1 MELREFVAQTLTQIF
16 QGVREAQSATAALGA
31 RVNPG
36 RLTFA
41 DGVREHVTQRV
52 AFDVALTVDKS
63 DTKEGKVGVAAVFA
77 AGVAGK
83 LDSRNQVVSRVSF
96 SVPIEL
102 PLSAPRDQGTD
113 EAGPQAAGKP

>member
-63 DTKEGKVGVAAVFA
+63 DTKEGKVGVAAV
-77 AGVAGK
+77 AGK